1 MAKPRNIILLVADS
15 LRYDSVH
22 RGADARLPYV
32 TGHGATFT
40 EARSAGCWTL
50 PATASLFTGLMPH
63 EHGAD
68 AQSRDIRAE
77 VPTLA
82 GRFRDA
88 GWRTH
93 QITANIATSEIFG
106 LDRGFDE
113 LQRIWTLVPAQHK
126 KIHELLVLIGKPRLR
141 KKILSPE
148 FVAGKLAEDLEASK
162 VWLQTTA
169 HEVFA
174 RARSTL
180 AANERAGA
188 PSFLF
193 LNLMETHFP
202 YHVGP
207 LFQTT
212 AEGIFGKLREI
223 YSLYH
228 LVNQTWLTTGQQPI
242 RTDML
247 RLLRERQRLA
257 WERVA
262 PLIDAFVQEM
272 HEAGNLVVFC
282 ADHGDNFGEQGWV
295 YHFSN
300 VTDAG
305 NRVPLFWLSPEG
317 TAAGRRIDVPVS
329 TRDVFH
335 GLLAEAGLADDGSVH
350 PVLEP
355 ERSFPVVQSTWYN
368 NNGKTLPDFKH
379 NQICLLEGGTRWM
392 HRQGRWF
399 SAAPTRDPGQT
410 TGVPEEPTFEPL
422 PEGFDPLQ
430 EGVIPPERRPYLRKV
445 LDEFGAYS
453 RRVEA

>member
-1 MAKPRNIILLVADS
+1 VADS
-15 LRYDSVH
+15 LRYDAVH
-22 RGADARLPYV
+22 RGADTRLPYV
-32 TGHGATFT
+32 TANGATFT
-40 EARSAGCWTL
+40 EARAGGCWTL

-68 AQSRDIRAE
+68 AQSRSIKAE
-77 VPTLA
+77 APTLA
-82 GRFRDA
+82 GLFHDA

-93 QITANIATSEIFG
+93 QITANVATTEIFG

-113 LQRIWTLVPAQHK
+113 LQRIWKLVPAQHK
-126 KIHELLVLIGKPRLR
+126 KIHEILVLIGKPRLR

-148 FVAGKLAEDLEASK
+148 FVAGKLAEDMEAGK

-180 AANERAGA
+180 AANEKAGA
-188 PSFLF
+188 QSFLF

-207 LFQTT
+207 VFETT
-212 AEGIFGKLREI
+212 ADGLLGKLREI

-228 LVNQTWLTTGQQPI
+228 LVNQTWLTTGEQPI
-242 RTDML
+242 RPDMMA
-247 RLLRERQRLA
+247 LLRERQRRA

-262 PLIDAFVQEM
+262 PQIDAFVEEM
-272 HEAGNLVVFC
+272 HRAGNLVVFC

-305 NRVPLFWLSPEG
+305 NRVPLYWLSPDG
-317 TAAGRRIDVPVS
+317 AHAGKRVTTPIS

-335 GLLAEAGLADDGSVH
+335 GILSEAGLGGEQVH
-350 PVLEP
+350 PVVEP
-355 ERSFPVVQSTWYN
+355 ERSFPIMQSAWYN
-368 NNGKTLPDFKH
+368 NNGKTLPAYKF
-379 NQICLLEGGTRWM
+379 NQICLLEGGARWLN
-392 HRQGRWF
+392 RKGEWLR
-399 SAAPTRDPGQT
+399 AAPTTDAGQT
-410 TGVPEEPTFEPL
+410 GGVPDEPAFEAL
-422 PEGFDPLQ
+422 PAGFDPLE
-430 EGVIPPERRPYLRKV
+430 EGVIAPERRPYLRRV
-445 LDEFGAYS
+445 LAEFGEYS
-453 RRVEA
+453 KRVEA

>member
-1 MAKPRNIILLVADS
+1 MSKPRNIILLVADS
-15 LRYDSVH
+15 LRYDAVH
-22 RGADARLPYV
+22 RGSDARLPYI
-32 TGHGATFT
+32 TSNGATFT
-40 EARSAGCWTL
+40 EARSGGCWTL

-68 AQSRDIRAE
+68 AQSRDILPE

-82 GRFRDA
+82 GLFHDA

-113 LQRIWTLVPAQHK
+113 LQRIWKLVPAQHR

-162 VWLQTTA
+162 VWLQSTA

-174 RARSTL
+174 RARTTL
-180 AANERAGA
+180 AANEKAGA
-188 PSFLF
+188 QSFLF

-207 LFQTT
+207 LFETT

-242 RTDML
+242 REDML
-247 RLLRERQRLA
+247 RLLRERQRKA

-262 PLIDAFVQEM
+262 PQIDAFVEEM
-272 HEAGNLVVFC
+272 HRAGNLVVFC
-282 ADHGDNFGEQGWV
+282 ADHGDNFGEHGWV

-305 NRVPLFWLSPEG
+305 NRVPLFWLSPDGEG
-317 TAAGRRIDVPVS
+317 AGRRITVPVS

-335 GLLAEAGLADDGSVH
+335 GLLAEAGLGAGNAH
-350 PVLEP
+350 PVRAP
-355 ERSFPVVQSTWYN
+355 EQSYPVMQSTWYN
-368 NNGKTLPDFKH
+368 NMGKTLPEFKH
-379 NQICLLEGGTRWM
+379 NQICLLEGGARWL
-392 HRQGRWF
+392 HRQGAWYR
-399 SAAPTRDPGQT
+399 AAPSADAGQSAD
-410 TGVPEEPTFEPL
+410 VPAEPAFEAL
-422 PEGFDPLQ
+422 PSGFDPLQ
-430 EGVIPPERRPYLRKV
+430 EGVIVPERRAYLRKV
-445 LDEFGAYS
+445 LADFSEYS